1 MLIDTL
7 RRLLIFLLLVLVQ
20 VLVLGRI
27 ELFQC
32 ATPLLYVYFAI
43 IFPRGYPK
51 WAAQL
56 WSFALGLTIDTFT
69 NTPGVA
75 AAAMTLTA
83 CLQPYLLELFLP
95 REAESNIKASMSSL
109 GFGNFFML
117 SFLLTLLFCVVFF
130 LLQAFR
136 IFDWQQLLSNIGG
149 SMLLTLIL
157 ILTLETV
164 RK

>member
-1 MLIDTL
+1 
-7 RRLLIFLLLVLVQ
+7 
-20 VLVLGRI
+20 
-27 ELFQC
+27 
-32 ATPLLYVYFAI
+32 
-43 IFPRGYPK
+43 
-51 WAAQL
+51 
-56 WSFALGLTIDTFT
+56 
-69 NTPGVA
+69 
-75 AAAMTLTA
+75 MTLTA